1 MSQQNHENAE
11 LSQQITEVV
20 QKSVDGLVKKLTSIF
35 LKREKIL
42 IKQIQQLDKVSTRHC
57 NISGKSNSEYSRRN
71 RKRLSGKR
79 KKKYLRDYSSSSS
92 DTE

>member
-1 MSQQNHENAE
+1 MSQHNHDTE

-42 IKQIQQLDKVSTRHC
+42 IKQIQQLNKVSTRHC
-57 NISGKSNSEYSRRN
+57 NISKKSSSDYSRHH
-71 RKRLSGKR
+71 RKKLSGRR
-79 KKKYLRDYSSSSS
+79 KKKYSKDYESYSS